1 MNALVKQAI
10 EHWQFVAPIL
20 TKPTNEIEYDALVN
34 AMDDLL
40 DVAGDDESHPLS
52 GLIDYMGDLVSDY
65 EQRLHPIAQIPSEPK
80 EILRF
85 LMEQHHL
92 KQSDLPEVG
101 NQSVVSGLLSGQ
113 RSFNL
118 RHIESLTKRFGVSA
132 ELFI

>member
-1 MNALVKQAI
+1 MNALVKQAVK
-10 EHWQFVAPIL
+10 HWQYVAPIL
-20 TKPTNEIEYDALVN
+20 TKPTNEIEFDALVS

-52 GLIDYMGDLVSDY
+52 GLIDYLGDLVSEY
-65 EQRLHPIAQIPSEPK
+65 EQRQHPIAKTPSEAK

-85 LMEQHHL
+85 LMAQHHL

-101 NQSVVSGLLSGQ
+101 NQSIISGLLSGQ
-113 RSFNL
+113 RAFNL
-118 RHIESLTKRFGVSA
+118 RHIEALTKRFGVSA